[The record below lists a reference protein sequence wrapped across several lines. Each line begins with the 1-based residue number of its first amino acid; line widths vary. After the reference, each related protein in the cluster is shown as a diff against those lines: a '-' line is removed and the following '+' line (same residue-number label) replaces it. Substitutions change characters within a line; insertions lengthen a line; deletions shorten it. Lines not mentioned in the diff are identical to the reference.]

1 MLKPELRSEER
12 YGMLL
17 ASVLFMGLLSFNE
30 AVDAGSFNR
39 KFYEALGVN
48 LAAVRSTIAF
58 SVFLFLILGSTIY
71 VMVMEIGVR
80 MEHFAWKP

>member
-1 MLKPELRSEER
+1 MSLVGYQLMLKPELRSEER

-39 KFYEALGVN
+39 KFTKCLE
-48 LAAVRSTIAF
+48 
-58 SVFLFLILGSTIY
+58 
-71 VMVMEIGVR
+71 
-80 MEHFAWKP
+80 